1 MKDEALKETYRFAYR
16 DIMSFIKMNYFL
28 KRNKISQSA
37 FSKFLKGSEYNFL
50 ISTDKLGAMWEDIIL
65 TLDNINL

>member
-1 MKDEALKETYRFAYR
+1 MKDGALKETYRSAYK
-16 DIMSFIKMNYFL
+16 DIMPFIKMNYFI

-37 FSKFLKGSEYNFL
+37 FSKFLKGPEYNFL
-50 ISTDKLGAMWEDIIL
+50 ISVDKLGAMWQDIII